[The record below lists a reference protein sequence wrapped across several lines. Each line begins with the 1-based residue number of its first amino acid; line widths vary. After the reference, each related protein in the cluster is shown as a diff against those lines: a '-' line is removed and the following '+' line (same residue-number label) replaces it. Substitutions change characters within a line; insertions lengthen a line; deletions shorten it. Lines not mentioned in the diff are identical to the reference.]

1 VCITGETDTEV
12 RKDIKRQV
20 EEGEKDCVAGSR
32 QIISEGWSVNPLSC
46 VILAG
51 PISAPAGADGL
62 LEQIIGRIQRMW
74 PGKVQPL
81 VIDMQFAGFAD
92 KKQNKERIAFYTRK
106 GWDMVGIQ

>member
-1 VCITGETDTEV
+1 
-12 RKDIKRQV
+12 
-20 EEGEKDCVAGSR
+20 
-32 QIISEGWSVNPLSC
+32 
-46 VILAG
+46 LAG